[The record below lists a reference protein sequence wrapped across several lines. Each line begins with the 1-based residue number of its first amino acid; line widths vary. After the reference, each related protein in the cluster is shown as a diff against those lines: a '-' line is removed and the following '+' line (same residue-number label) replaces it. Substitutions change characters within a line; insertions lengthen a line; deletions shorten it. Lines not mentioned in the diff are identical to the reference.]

1 MLRLARSSPSLRL
14 ASSVKANARHHTA
27 LQNVAARGGNSAF
40 TRFPVAPGSLYS
52 KDLEKDSCGVG
63 LVAHLKK
70 QASRQI
76 LLDANEML
84 VRMSH
89 RGGCGC
95 EPNTGDG
102 AGILV
107 GMPDAFYRRVMRDAN
122 LPLPAGPNSYGT
134 GLVFLPKS
142 NDAFEAIKWVFETQ
156 TKQNGFNV
164 LGWRAVQTDNSAL
177 GDTAKSTEPR
187 IEQVF
192 VGESR
197 GGFGVR
203 LLSCLRA
210 SLLAWLG
217 NGGAWAG
224 TWSHASPL
232 FPLPTLLTT
241 HDTSPPPP
249 NTDTTPLPALP
260 AHPPPTPRR
269 EHQEPALP

>member
-1 MLRLARSSPSLRL
+1 MQNWKVKMHQHNHRITRVAKWEAESHVAMLRLARSSSSRL
-14 ASSVKANARHHTA
+14 ARSVPSVHARHHTA
-27 LQNVAARGGNSAF
+27 VPIALQNAAARGGNSAF

-107 GMPDAFYRRVMRDAN
+107 GMPDAFYRRVMRDAQH
-122 LPLPAGPNSYGT
+122 PLPEGPNSYGT

-142 NDAFEAIKWVFETQ
+142 PEAFAAVKWVFETQ
-156 TKQNGFNV
+156 AKQNGLNV
-164 LGWRAVQTDNSAL
+164 LGWRAIETDNAAL

-192 VGESR
+192 VGEC
-197 GGFGVR
+197 G
-203 LLSCLRA
+203 A
-210 SLLAWLG
+210 LG
-217 NGGAWAG
+217 WIGLYWIGWG
-224 TWSHASPL
+224 
-232 FPLPTLLTT
+232 
-241 HDTSPPPP
+241 
-249 NTDTTPLPALP
+249 
-260 AHPPPTPRR
+260 
-269 EHQEPALP
+269 